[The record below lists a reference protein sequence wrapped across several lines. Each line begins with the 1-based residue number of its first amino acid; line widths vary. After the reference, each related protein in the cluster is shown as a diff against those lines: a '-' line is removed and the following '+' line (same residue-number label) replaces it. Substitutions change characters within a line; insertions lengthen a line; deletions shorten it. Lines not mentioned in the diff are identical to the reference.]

1 MNRRWQKGFISS
13 VACSIRSLLPR
24 IRRKEWPRLLR
35 SENRFSSIAE
45 ILFANPLREAET
57 GTRIP
62 FLRFSMRRREV
73 RKWVQRG
80 AIEDAGEPSR
90 TGFAA
95 NRKVGG

>member
-1 MNRRWQKGFISS
+1 M
-13 VACSIRSLLPR
+13 
-24 IRRKEWPRLLR
+24 
-35 SENRFSSIAE
+35 IAE

-73 RKWVQRG
+73 RKWVGRG
-80 AIEDAGEPSR
+80 AIEDAAEPSR

-95 NRKVGG
+95 NRKVGVE

>member
-1 MNRRWQKGFISS
+1 MGE
-13 VACSIRSLLPR
+13 V
-24 IRRKEWPRLLR
+24 
-35 SENRFSSIAE
+35 IAE
-45 ILFANPLREAET
+45 ILFANPLREDET

-80 AIEDAGEPSR
+80 AIEDAAEPSR

-95 NRKVGG
+95 KSESRG